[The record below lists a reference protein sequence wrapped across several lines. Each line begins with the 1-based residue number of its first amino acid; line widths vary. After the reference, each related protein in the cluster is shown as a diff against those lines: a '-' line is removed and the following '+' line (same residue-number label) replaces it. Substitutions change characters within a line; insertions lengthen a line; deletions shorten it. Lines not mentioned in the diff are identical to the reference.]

1 MRLKFRMEKKAL
13 NINSNFYLS
22 VFFVFCLGEPVK
34 SLDQP
39 GNLRREVGED
49 PGN

>member
-13 NINSNFYLS
+13 NINFNFYLS
-22 VFFVFCLGEPVK
+22 VFFVFFLGEPVK